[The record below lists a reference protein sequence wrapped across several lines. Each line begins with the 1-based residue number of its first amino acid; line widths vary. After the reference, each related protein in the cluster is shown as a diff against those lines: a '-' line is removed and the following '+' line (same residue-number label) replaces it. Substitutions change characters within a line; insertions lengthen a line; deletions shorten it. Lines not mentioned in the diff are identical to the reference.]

1 MCITNDVWPIKMNIV
16 ATDEHVGEVERS
28 IRTIKDATRC
38 HVHIL
43 LYKRY
48 PRQMVNNCVGMVLK
62 CLNQLLNKKGVC
74 TNMSP
79 SSIVLGTCKPD
90 CEELKKL
97 NFGDYVQ
104 IHQPN
109 HITNDNKARTVG
121 TIALH
126 PSGNL
131 QESWYFM
138 SLSSGERLHRYQWH
152 VLPISTEVIHR
163 VHEIAIKEGQP
174 IIKGNFE
181 FHNVK
186 GHLNDMTDN
195 DNDSN
200 NYTIDHENEN
210 KIDETR
216 LTTYDNTDSELNDS
230 DDVNTLQN
238 SDTNND
244 NRVKLVKSEME
255 YYNNIE
261 DNENIPETDERNNID
276 LDILHEDDDDIEN
289 YHNSDIVSVDGN
301 EIDDVD
307 EINTKQIKVE
317 QDINIYQ

>member
-1 MCITNDVWPIKMNIV
+1 MNIV
-16 ATDEHVGEVERS
+16 TTDEHVGEVERS

-62 CLNQLLNKKGVC
+62 CLNQLLNKKSVC

-138 SLSSGERLHRYQWH
+138 PLSSGERLHRYQWH

-163 VHEIAIKEGQP
+163 VHEIAIKERQP
-174 IIKGNFE
+174 VIKGNFG

-186 GHLNDMTDN
+186 DHRDDITDN

-200 NYTIDHENEN
+200 NYNIDHENEGN
-210 KIDETR
+210 IDETR
-216 LTTYDNTDSELNDS
+216 ITTYNNTDSELYKS
-230 DDVNTLQN
+230 DDVYTVHNI
-238 SDTNND
+238 DTYD
-244 NRVKLVKSEME
+244 DDSVKLVKSKME

-261 DNENIPETDERNNID
+261 DNENIPETDEKNETD
-276 LDILHEDDDDIEN
+276 LDILDENDDN
-289 YHNSDIVSVDGN
+289 
-301 EIDDVD
+301 
-307 EINTKQIKVE
+307 IKK
-317 QDINIYQ
+317 